1 MYKIIRVVLAIVCV
15 LAITLLF
22 LDFTGTAAR
31 SWGWLAKI
39 QLIPALL
46 SLNVVALAVLLV
58 LTLVFGRVYCS
69 VICPLGVMQD
79 GINWLRGKIG
89 PRKGRK
95 NRFSYKKALTWLR
108 VSFLGVFVILVILG
122 LMSVAALIEPY
133 SEYGRIVSTYLAPV
147 YDSVNNLLAHE
158 AESRGSFAFYEVEPH
173 AVFVPAMI
181 LAGVTFVV
189 VAAFAWTDGRGYCN
203 KVCPAG
209 TILGY
214 LSKFSLLKPTIDTS
228 LCNGCRKCER
238 NCKAS
243 CIDGKNHA
251 IDYSRCVACMDCIG
265 NCSTGA
271 MKYTWRRYAPEGG
284 PDKKGVVDAGRR
296 TFIATGLI
304 AASAAV
310 AKAEDKVTDG
320 GLAPIINKEKP
331 KRKSKIVPPGAV
343 SVANLESHCTSCQL
357 CISECPNGVLRPSMD
372 MSTFMQPEVSYE
384 RGYCRPECTRCSS
397 VCPAGAIIK
406 IDRAEKSAI
415 QVGHAVVDY
424 DSCLAATGKSHCG
437 KCSRKCPAEAIEM
450 VAVNPDAE
458 DSPYMPVVNESR
470 CIGCGACE
478 NLCPVGPLS
487 AIRVEGHEVHRKI

>member
-1 MYKIIRVVLAIVCV
+1 MYKIIRVVLAIVSV

-22 LDFTGTAAR
+22 LDFTGTA
-31 SWGWLAKI
+31 SSLWGWLAKI

-46 SLNVVALAVLLV
+46 SLNVVALAILVV

-79 GINWLRGKIG
+79 GINWLRSKIG
-89 PRKGRK
+89 PRKNRK
-95 NRFSYKKALTWLR
+95 NRFAFKKAVTWLR
-108 VSFLGVFVILVILG
+108 VAFLGLFAVLVILG

-133 SEYGRIVSTYLAPV
+133 SEYGRIVSVYLAPV

-158 AESRGSFAFYEVEPH
+158 AESRGSFAFYEVESQ
-173 AVFVPAMI
+173 AVFVPAMV
-181 LAGVTFVV
+181 LAGITFII
-189 VAAFAWTDGRGYCN
+189 VAAFAWLDGRGYCN

-214 LSKFSLLKPTIDTS
+214 LSKLSLLKPRIDTS

-243 CIDGKNHA
+243 CIDGKNHT
-251 IDYSRCVACMDCIG
+251 IDYSRCVACMDCLG

-271 MKYTWRRYAPEGG
+271 MKYTWSRFSPETA
-284 PDKKGVVDAGRR
+284 DNTKGVDANRR

-304 AASAAV
+304 AAGAMV

-320 GLAPIINKEKP
+320 GLAPVINKEKP
-331 KRKSKIVPPGAV
+331 KRQSKIVPPGAV
-343 SVANLESHCTSCQL
+343 SIANLERHCTSCQL
-357 CISECPNGVLRPSMD
+357 CISECPNGVLRPSMNL
-372 MSTFMQPEVSYE
+372 STFMQPEVSYE
-384 RGYCRPECTRCSS
+384 RGYCRPECTRCSE

-406 IDRAEKSAI
+406 IDRAEKTAI

-424 DSCLAATGKSHCG
+424 DACLSASGKSLCG

-450 VAVNPDAE
+450 VAVNAGAE
-458 DSPYMPVVNESR
+458 DSPLMPVVNESR

-487 AIRVEGHEVHRKI
+487 AIHVEGHQVHRKI